1 MSDKDASGVP
11 IIDFDALAQTNP
23 EVVGWIYAPGTN
35 INYPVV
41 QTNNNSKYL
50 NTLFDGTANASGAIF
65 LDSDDTAPGMVDQ
78 QTTIY
83 EVTSVTTLVA
93 DAARSLASLATAEA
107 PSSISDR

>member
-1 MSDKDASGVP
+1 MP

-23 EVVGWIYAPGTN
+23 EIVGWIYVPGTN

-83 EVTSVTTLVA
+83 RPPYE
-93 DAARSLASLATAEA
+93 
-107 PSSISDR
+107 